1 MAVVP
6 NVPEIVVRPDVP
18 VETGLAT
25 TGAAD
30 VSAGAGAALSGADLA
45 GASVAAGPLGLM
57 SLVNL
62 FDPSFFGGSPGASPA
77 QIQQNQ
83 INLATQAGYPG
94 TPAGVQAFL
103 DATFK
108 QQFGLNAP
116 QLPSEFSALNQPMPS
131 SAVAPTATTA
141 LNQPSPVIP
150 EGSPQ
155 FPITSQL
162 TAGPSALTTMGGG
175 GDLSPEDAAAA
186 GAPAVG
192 TGGGTPADVRML
204 GGSTGEL
211 PAGTSLTTAPG
222 EAAGAQDFGRALY
235 SDGKF
240 QGIEGVAPAAEGGGG
255 ILGTGVSWGDALRFG
270 GPLAAL
276 GMLGATMARGPA
288 PLPSA
293 AQQQLGVTGPGSP
306 VYAVSQKYL
315 TEASTG
321 NLQPGETAQI
331 EQYRQNSTNQL
342 YQQLANEGVTDP
354 RQDSRFVQGQ
364 QAIEQNAQIM
374 YQGFINAAVTNGI
387 NALGPTTTALTN
399 AAQLQMEQDQAY
411 RAALASATQAF
422 GISAALSTIG
432 SRTA

>member
-1 MAVVP
+1 VAVVP

-255 ILGTGVSWGDALRFG
+255 ILGTGVSWGDALRWG
-270 GPLAAL
+270 GPFAAL
-276 GMLGATMARGPA
+276 GMLGYTAARGPQQ
-288 PLPSA
+288 LPSA
-293 AQQQLGVTGPGSP
+293 EQQALQNVSPGSP
-306 VYAVSQKYL
+306 VNQVAQQYL
-315 TEASTG
+315 TEAATG
-321 NLQPGETAQI
+321 KLQPGEVAQI
-331 EQYRQNSTNQL
+331 QKYQQDANNQL
-342 YQQLANEGVTDP
+342 FQQLANEGVTDP
-354 RQDSRFVQGQ
+354 TQDSRFVQGQ
-364 QAIEQNAQIM
+364 ATIAQNSQIM
-374 YQGFINAAVTNGI
+374 YQGFITAAVNNGLAAQGNI
-387 NALGPTTTALTN
+387 DSTLQS
-399 AAQLQMEQDQAY
+399 AAQLQMENDANFRQS
-411 RAALASATQAF
+411 LASAAQAF
-422 GISAALSTIG
+422 ALTSTLATLGTKAA
-432 SRTA
+432 